1 MYNFRV
7 LRITNNIEDYP
18 DCEKD
23 TLEFPDLVEHVSDEM
38 DIFIFNL
45 ETGNFWKAGDFF
57 YEVSLSGFYV
67 RDGIKE

>member
-7 LRITNNIEDYP
+7 LKITNNIEDYP

-23 TLEFPDLVEHVSDEM
+23 TLEFPYLAEHVSDEM

-45 ETGNFWKAGDFF
+45 ETGKYWKSEDFF
-57 YEVSLSGFYV
+57 HEVSLDGFHV
-67 RDGIKE
+67 RDGAKD